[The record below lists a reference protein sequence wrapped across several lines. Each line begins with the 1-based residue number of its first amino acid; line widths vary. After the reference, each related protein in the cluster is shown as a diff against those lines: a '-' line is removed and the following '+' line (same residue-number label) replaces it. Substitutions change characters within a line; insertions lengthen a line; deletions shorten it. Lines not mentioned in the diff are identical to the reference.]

1 MLCIHIHVKTAH
13 SSGLFVYYKIR
24 KPEIIY
30 CLKTY
35 FNINK
40 LALGDGLE
48 GQALEGYSNL

>member
-1 MLCIHIHVKTAH
+1 MLSIHIHVKTTH
-13 SSGLFVYYKIR
+13 SSGLFVYKIR

>member
-1 MLCIHIHVKTAH
+1 MLCIHIHVKTTH